1 MVIGAIGTALAVLW
15 IVFSPQRHLREMPEP
30 VEDEP
35 RVTELVSGLPA
46 LADPLAADD
55 AA

>member
-1 MVIGAIGTALAVLW
+1 
-15 IVFSPQRHLREMPEP
+15 MPEP

-35 RVTELVSGLPA
+35 RVTELGAGLPSM
-46 LADPLAADD
+46 ADPLPAADD